1 MPKYAKSWPNPLL
14 NLSSKHNFSHWV
26 PGKFLDIFW
35 LNPHHRP
42 ATDLPISSMKPRHQ
56 GKLHHMDQEDMDTS
70 QLGDWGMDIDGYRW
84 ISTTSDDSWGI
95 SRSSSQLLKDL
106 QVPQKWMKTMTRG
119 DKLIGFPEFGS
130 IHWIMVGMADEGV
143 EALPN
148 KNQAPHKML
157 LGSCL
162 IFFGNLKNPAV
173 WTTLSQLAWYFL
185 QSVG

>member
-1 MPKYAKSWPNPLL
+1 MEFEVS
-14 NLSSKHNFSHWV
+14 
-26 PGKFLDIFW
+26 FW
-35 LNPHHRP
+35 IVFGWALITRP

-56 GKLHHMDQEDMDTS
+56 GKVHHMDQSGGYGYFPAGLIQNGNKNIAHDCYILTT
-70 QLGDWGMDIDGYRW
+70 QLGDWGMDIDGSISMDIDGYRPQVM
-84 ISTTSDDSWGI
+84 IQKGDSEIFQSAAEG
-95 SRSSSQLLKDL
+95 LAGA
-106 QVPQKWMKTMTRG
+106 PKWMKTMTRG

-162 IFFGNLKNPAV
+162 KF
-173 WTTLSQLAWYFL
+173 
-185 QSVG
+185 

>member
-1 MPKYAKSWPNPLL
+1 
-14 NLSSKHNFSHWV
+14 
-26 PGKFLDIFW
+26 
-35 LNPHHRP
+35 
-42 ATDLPISSMKPRHQ
+42 
-56 GKLHHMDQEDMDTS
+56 
-70 QLGDWGMDIDGYRW
+70 MDIDGYRW

-130 IHWIMVGMADEGV
+130 IHRIMVGMADEGV

-162 IFFGNLKNPAV
+162 IFLGNLKNPAV
-173 WTTLSQLAWYFL
+173 
-185 QSVG
+185 